1 VAVAELVPKA
11 NPVDEDGRAG
21 SGTVCPNVKLVEC
34 WICSGALKENPD
46 DVASAVFGA
55 RQRKSRG
62 KRRPCCPLGVGP
74 NENPVGRRII
84 CGAFVEVNENP
95 LLEPSVAF
103 VFVPKANPPLVP

>member
-1 VAVAELVPKA
+1 
-11 NPVDEDGRAG
+11 VDEDGRAG

-46 DVASAVFGA
+46 DVASAVFGPGNA
-55 RQRKSRG
+55 NPGESEG
-62 KRRPCCPLGVGP
+62 LLSAGCWP
-74 NENPVGRRII
+74 NENPVD
-84 CGAFVEVNENP
+84 GALSAGFVEVNENP